1 VRAYTYDVE
10 SVELTQDE
18 CVAFSQLVTESCHT
32 AVQTGI
38 SQTLA
43 SVVRPWAET
52 TIDAVQGQAR
62 WIWRTAVKL

>member
-18 CVAFSQLVTESCHT
+18 CVAFSQLVIEACRTE
-32 AVQTGI
+32 VQVAI

-43 SVVRPWAET
+43 SVTRPYAKT

-62 WIWRTAVKL
+62 WMWRTAVKL